1 MKYIISEQVNNYL
14 YEFVK
19 NFLMGGFIIGVYS
32 LLIKYFSEKLAGH
45 ASGALPL
52 VFTYVVIFTYKT
64 YGFERAKNVSLIGF
78 KGGFFWLAYTA
89 IVTFMLKYNYSLVY
103 SFSCALIIFIIIN
116 YIYYKIS
123 FKK

>member
-1 MKYIISEQVNNYL
+1 MKYIISEKINNYF
-14 YEFVK
+14 YDFIK
-19 NFLMGGFIIGVYS
+19 NFLIGGLTIGIYS
-32 LLIKYFSEKLAGH
+32 LVIKYFSEKLAGH

-52 VFTYVVIFTYKT
+52 VFTYVVIFTYKL
-64 YGFERAKNVSLIGF
+64 YGYEKAKNVSLIGF
-78 KGGFFWLAYTA
+78 KGGFFWLSYTA
-89 IVTFMLKYNYSLVY
+89 IVAFMLMYNYSIVY